1 MHYGVTG
8 MRWGHRKANNGE
20 SVSKKK
26 HIGIDDA
33 GRINFINGKSSSKG
47 KKMFVINTTMSI
59 GAMSLSYYVSKHP
72 KTIIKGQEMVKNL
85 LLK

>member
-1 MHYGVTG
+1 
-8 MRWGHRKANNGE
+8 
-20 SVSKKK
+20 
-26 HIGIDDA
+26 
-33 GRINFINGKSSSKG
+33 
-47 KKMFVINTTMSI
+47 MFVINTTMSI